1 MKEIPTQ
8 IDNILEDYYKNR
20 IDLLGVRK
28 RLLQLINGNVVMYA
42 FTYNNSL
49 CESQWVTVSIH
60 RSEYGAIK
68 AMNEHKQKALE
79 EFNEIY
85 GEYNPLD
92 IKFGEDEGWVVEP
105 ITILP

>member
-1 MKEIPTQ
+1 MSKIGTQ
-8 IDNILEDYYKNR
+8 IDDILEDYYKNR

-28 RLLQLINGNVVMYA
+28 RLLQLINRNVVMYA
-42 FTYNNSL
+42 FTYNPSL

-60 RSEYGAIK
+60 RSENGAIK
-68 AMNEHKQKALE
+68 AMNEHKQKAIE
-79 EFNEIY
+79 EFNQMY